1 MAGCA
6 AVAQRWPWHS
16 YGRGTAARAVRRR
29 RRPRHSGGDG
39 PAVPGATRSSRSPLP
54 TPVTAARLRVE
65 NVWAPAQTMAA
76 AGGPT
81 GRREA
86 RGRHSW
92 IPVTSERKSPRVSKP
107 ALESGQDA
115 PSPRKQLTPW
125 LPGVTRSV
133 PGAAGEPEQP
143 GAWDRAPSPWLR
155 RAAPAAPR
163 GTRATDAEGPR
174 WAAGHAGGATGVP
187 RARGAMDVARPPLV
201 GRARSRLGGTPCPPA
216 SHPPTPRHRPDLP
229 ASGRGGSAAAVPGEL
244 FPGHAVGRAAEVRSD
259 HKPPKAFFPK
269 LSCKA
274 APGAGVGVGGQ
285 PGMGGTLVA
294 EPPGGSGGS
303 RAGPVA
309 PDTAAGAAVS
319 DGPVSSGEQ
328 SPIPPSGPIPGA
340 RVRARPGRSR
350 GGQARTWHW
359 GQSSPVCGQGR
370 EQATAGGHRPGQAAC
385 NPDRQHLTLP
395 CAPSRG
401 AFAAPRGGRP
411 LPTASPGVLE
421 WVMLQG
427 TRTDT
432 SVSPG
437 CWHLTLPWPG
447 R

>member
-1 MAGCA
+1 MLPAHVSSSRRGCPGSPA
-6 AVAQRWPWHS
+6 RSRGQLGSRSGWGHGTGHPPPGSVGQRRQHPGVPVLPMPR
-16 YGRGTAARAVRRR
+16 GRGGRQDT
-29 RRPRHSGGDG
+29 
-39 PAVPGATRSSRSPLP
+39 PAVPRESLAHAAPWMLL
-54 TPVTAARLRVE
+54 ARL
-65 NVWAPAQTMAA
+65 WWDAHGLASAGPPALPRATHLPPAIGQTSRPAA
-76 AGGPT
+76 EAGAQP
-81 GRREA
+81 RC
-86 RGRHSW
+86 
-92 IPVTSERKSPRVSKP
+92 RVSC
-107 ALESGQDA
+107 
-115 PSPRKQLTPW
+115 SPGMLWAEPPRS
-125 LPGVTRSV
+125 GVTTNRPKPFSRNSRAKRH
-133 PGAAGEPEQP
+133 PGP
-143 GAWDRAPSPWLR
+143 GW
-155 RAAPAAPR
+155 
-163 GTRATDAEGPR
+163 
-174 WAAGHAGGATGVP
+174 
-187 RARGAMDVARPPLV
+187 
-201 GRARSRLGGTPCPPA
+201 
-216 SHPPTPRHRPDLP
+216 
-229 ASGRGGSAAAVPGEL
+229 
-244 FPGHAVGRAAEVRSD
+244 
-259 HKPPKAFFPK
+259 
-269 LSCKA
+269 
-274 APGAGVGVGGQ
+274 GVGGQ